1 MSAVESTA
9 GIWSHTQKPEIQPS
23 SLEYYNLGAFHRAVN
38 TTSKDAQSWF
48 NRGLVWAYAFNHQES
63 VWCFE
68 QSILAD
74 PSCAMGYWGI
84 ALSLGPNYNK
94 PWKLFDG
101 EDLSVTTT
109 RAHRAVLEARRHAAS
124 PVEKALIDA
133 LAHRYPQET
142 PVDDCSEW
150 NSKYAE
156 AMESVYHAFPD
167 DLDVVALYA
176 DSLMNLTPWDL
187 WDLTTGQPTPNART
201 LDIKKALDQAL
212 AHDESAL
219 QHPGLLHLY
228 IHLMEMSPTPETA
241 LPVADHLRGLVP
253 DAGHLEHMPTHLD
266 ILCGDYRRAITSNT
280 SAIQAD
286 EKFLSNQP
294 LGHFYNIYRAHD
306 YHFRMYA
313 AMLSGQSQIALGTA
327 ETLATSITEDL
338 LRVESPPL
346 ADWLEGF
353 IAMRVHALIRF
364 GRWEEIISLD
374 LPPNQT
380 LYCTTTAMTHYAQG
394 IAFAA
399 TNRLEQAKSSRQN
412 FASARTLVPPSR
424 TIFNNTCA
432 DILAVAAAML
442 DGEIAYR
449 EGAYEAAFAS
459 LRRAVALDDGLP
471 YDEPWGWMQPTRHAL
486 GALLLEQDRVQE
498 ALEVYAADLGIEE
511 VLPRPLRHPG
521 NVWAL
526 HGYHE
531 CLVRLGREGEAGG
544 LIPSLRSAMAMA
556 DVPIRSSCFCRL
568 ETLQLGGYSRGG

>member
-1 MSAVESTA
+1 MSAPESTA
-9 GIWSHTQKPEIQPS
+9 DIWSHTQKPEKES
-23 SLEYYNLGAFHRAVN
+23 SSREYYNLGAFHRTVS
-38 TTSKDAQSWF
+38 TTSKDAQTWF

-63 VWCFE
+63 VHCFE
-68 QSILAD
+68 QSVLAD
-74 PSCAMGYWGI
+74 PSFAMGYWGI

-101 EDLSVTTT
+101 EDLSMTTT
-109 RAHRAVLEARRHAAS
+109 RAHRAVLEAKSHATS

-133 LAHRYPQET
+133 LAHRYPQER

-150 NSKYAE
+150 NSKYAQ
-156 AMESVYHAFPD
+156 AMESLYHAFPD

-176 DSLMNLTPWDL
+176 DSLMNLTPWNL
-187 WDLTTGQPTPNART
+187 WDLNTGQPTPTART

-212 AHDESAL
+212 AKESSHK
-219 QHPGLLHLY
+219 HPGLLHLY
-228 IHLMEMSPTPETA
+228 IHLMEMSPTPEIA
-241 LPVADHLRGLVP
+241 LPAADNLRGLVP

-280 SAIQAD
+280 SAIRAD
-286 EKFLSNQP
+286 EKFLSNQS

-313 AMLSGQSQIALGTA
+313 AMLAGQSQIALETA
-327 ETLATSITEDL
+327 ETLARSITEDL

-364 GRWEEIISLD
+364 GRWADIIALE
-374 LPPNQT
+374 LPSNSN
-380 LYCTTTAMTHYAQG
+380 LYSVTTAMTHYSQG

-399 TNRLEQAKSSRQN
+399 TNRLKEAKTSREN
-412 FASARTLVPPSR
+412 FRSARKSVPTSR
-424 TIFNNTCA
+424 TIFNNTCT
-432 DILAVAAAML
+432 DILAIAAAML

-449 EGAYEAAFAS
+449 DGHYKPAFAS
-459 LRRAVALDDGLP
+459 LREAVHLDDNLP

-511 VLPRPLRHPG
+511 VLPRPLRHPN

-531 CLVRLGREGEAGG
+531 CLVKLGREGEARVVMS
-544 LIPSLRSAMAMA
+544 SLRTAMGVA
-556 DVPIRSSCFCRL
+556 DVPIQSSCFCRL
-568 ETLQLGGYSRGG
+568 QTGE

>member
-1 MSAVESTA
+1 MTSESTP
-9 GIWSHTQKPEIQPS
+9 GIWSHTQKPERQSS
-23 SLEYYNLGAFHRAVN
+23 SLEYYDLGTFHRTIN
-38 TTSKDAQSWF
+38 TSQDGQVWF

-63 VWCFE
+63 VRCFE
-68 QSILAD
+68 QSVLAD

-101 EDLSVTTT
+101 EDLSITTT
-109 RAHRAVLEARRHAAS
+109 RAHRAVLDAKRHVTT

-150 NSKYAE
+150 NAKYAQ

-176 DSLMNLTPWDL
+176 DSLMNLTPWNL
-187 WDLTTGQPTPNART
+187 WDLTTGHPTSNART
-201 LDIKKALDQAL
+201 LDIKKALDRAL
-212 AHDESAL
+212 AQENAL
-219 QHPGLLHLY
+219 EHPGLLHLY
-228 IHLMEMSPTPETA
+228 IHLMEMSPTPEIA

-253 DAGHLEHMPTHLD
+253 DAGHLEHMPTHLN
-266 ILCGDYRRAITSNT
+266 ILCGDYRRAIASNT
-280 SAIQAD
+280 SAIRAD
-286 EKFLSNQP
+286 EKFLANQA

-313 AMLSGQSQIALGTA
+313 AMLAGQSKVALETA
-327 ETLATSITEDL
+327 ETLASSITEDL

-364 GRWEEIISLD
+364 GRWEEIIALE

-394 IAFAA
+394 IAYAA
-399 TNRLEQAKSSRQN
+399 TSRLSEAKTSRQN
-412 FASARTLVPPSR
+412 FHSAKTIVPPTR
-424 TIFNNTCA
+424 TIFNNTCT
-432 DILAVAAAML
+432 DILTIASAML

-449 EGAYEAAFAS
+449 AGDYEPAFTS
-459 LRRAVALDDGLP
+459 LRSAVRLDDNLP

-486 GALLLEQDRVQE
+486 GALLLERNRVQE
-498 ALEVYAADLGIEE
+498 ALEVYAADLGVEE

-531 CLVRLGREGEAGG
+531 CLVRLGRKSEARG
-544 LIPSLRSAMAMA
+544 LMASLNGAMAMA
-556 DVPIRSSCFCRL
+556 DVPIQSSCFCRL
-568 ETLQLGGYSRGG
+568 KTLDE

>member
-1 MSAVESTA
+1 MSAPQSTA
-9 GIWSHTQKPEIQPS
+9 AKQSA
-23 SLEYYNLGAFHRAVN
+23 SLEYYNLGTFHRTVN
-38 TTSKDAQSWF
+38 TASNDAQTWF

-63 VWCFE
+63 VRCFE
-68 QSILAD
+68 QAILAD

-101 EDLSVTTT
+101 EDLSITTT
-109 RAHRAVLEARRHAAS
+109 RAHRAVLEAKNHATI

-133 LAHRYPQET
+133 LSHRYPQET
-142 PVDDCSEW
+142 PVDDCSDW
-150 NSKYAE
+150 NVKYAQ
-156 AMESVYHAFPD
+156 AMESVYHTFPD

-176 DSLMNLTPWDL
+176 DSLMNLTPWNL
-187 WDLTTGQPTPNART
+187 WDLPTGQPTPNART
-201 LDIKKALDQAL
+201 LDIKKTLDRAL
-212 AHDESAL
+212 AQETAL

-228 IHLMEMSPTPETA
+228 IHLMEMSPTPEIA

-266 ILCGDYRRAITSNT
+266 ILCGDYRRAIASNT
-280 SAIQAD
+280 SAIRAD
-286 EKFLSNQP
+286 EKFLASQAP
-294 LGHFYNIYRAHD
+294 GHFYHIYRAHD

-313 AMLSGQSQIALGTA
+313 AMLAGQSRIALQTA
-327 ETLATSITEDL
+327 ETLASSITEDI

-364 GRWEEIISLD
+364 GRWDDIIALD
-374 LPPNQT
+374 LPTNQT
-380 LYCTTTAMTHYAQG
+380 LYCTTTAMTHYARG
-394 IAFAA
+394 LAYAA
-399 TNRLEQAKSSRQN
+399 TNRTPEAKTS
-412 FASARTLVPPSR
+412 RTLFHAARSLVPASR
-424 TIFNNTCA
+424 TIFNNTCT
-432 DILAVAAAML
+432 DILAIAAAML

-449 EGAYEAAFAS
+449 ESEYESAFTT
-459 LRRAVALDDGLP
+459 LRHAVSLDDSLP

-486 GALLLEQDRVQE
+486 GALLLERDRVQE
-498 ALEVYAADLGIEE
+498 AVKVYAADLGVEE
-511 VLPRPLRHPG
+511 VLPRPLRHPN

-531 CLVRLGREGEAGG
+531 CLVRLGRKGEARR
-544 LIPSLRSAMAMA
+544 LIVSLRGALALA

-568 ETLQLGGYSRGG
+568 ETGG